1 MLYRPVYGK
10 SEVVVT
16 SLFNMHFNKLKSGW
30 LLVGFSS
37 NPLQS
42 VEKSFTLSRAD
53 QDLLQKP
60 NYDLQVKAST

>member
-1 MLYRPVYGK
+1 
-10 SEVVVT
+10 VVT